1 MTEMLRG
8 EWPNPVAACSG
19 YSYPVGLPVTLQLG
33 SDQQLALSSYSFR
46 DETDGRRL
54 EACAFDSATY
64 SNPDPVQQQ
73 HGRESLQRYG
83 AVFLIPR
90 EPLKPNHAYKVSL
103 DSSGHNYSWTFT
115 VGSAQSV
122 ASNP

>member
-1 MTEMLRG
+1 YPKAAAALALRGPDETGGGGMVQFPPEGSTVPMTEMLRG

-64 SNPDPVQQQ
+64 SNADPVQQQ
-73 HGRESLQRYG
+73 HEKYG
-83 AVFLIPR
+83 PHDCRLA
-90 EPLKPNHAYKVSL
+90 
-103 DSSGHNYSWTFT
+103 HNTTF
-115 VGSAQSV
+115 SC
-122 ASNP
+122 